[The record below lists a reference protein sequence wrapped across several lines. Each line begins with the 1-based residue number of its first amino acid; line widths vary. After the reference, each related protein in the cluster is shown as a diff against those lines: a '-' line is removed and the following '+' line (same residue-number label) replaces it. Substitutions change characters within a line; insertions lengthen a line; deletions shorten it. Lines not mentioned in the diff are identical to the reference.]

1 MGHKAD
7 AQAQE
12 LERFRSYLRLLARLD
27 LDPQLQGK
35 LDLSGV
41 VQQTLFEAHQGR
53 EQFRGTRDDE
63 LAAWL
68 RRILTRNLLDEVRR
82 LKRAKYDATLE
93 QSLEE
98 SSVRLEARLVAEQS
112 SPSEQAGRN
121 EELLR
126 LAAALEQLPEDQ
138 QTAVVRHH
146 LQNVSLA
153 AVAAEMGRSKAAVAG
168 LLHRGLT
175 KLRDLLVDPGSPKP

>member
-1 MGHKAD
+1 MSHESN
-7 AQAQE
+7 AQAE
-12 LERFRSYLRLLARLD
+12 GLERFRSYLRLLARLD

-53 EQFRGTRDDE
+53 ADLRGTSDDE

-68 RRILTRNLLDEVRR
+68 RQILTRNLLDEVRR
-82 LKRAKYDATLE
+82 LKRAKYDA
-93 QSLEE
+93 SLERSLDE
-98 SSVRLEARLVAEQS
+98 SSVRLEARLAAEQS
-112 SPSEQAGRN
+112 SPSEQASRN

-126 LAAALEQLPEDQ
+126 LAGALEQLPEDQ

-146 LQNVSLA
+146 LQSVPLA
-153 AVAAEMGRSKAAVAG
+153 DVAVEMGRSKAAVAG

-175 KLRDLLVDPGSPKP
+175 KLRDLLADIGPQR